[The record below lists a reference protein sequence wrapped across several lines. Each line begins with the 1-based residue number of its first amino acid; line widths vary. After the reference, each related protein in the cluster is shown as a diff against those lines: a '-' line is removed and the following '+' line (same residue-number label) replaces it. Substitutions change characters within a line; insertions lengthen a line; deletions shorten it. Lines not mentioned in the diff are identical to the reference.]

1 MEEQLALVFGHRG
14 HEFGTTERSVADRS
28 IRDLAKGMRFA
39 PNFCVSMNAQPNG
52 DHRVHNIDLATN
64 HLTTFRTLSPL
75 FDRLGHGRLQQG
87 DDHMAIT
94 VKPGARLFSAVC
106 TTEMIA
112 VKAPVGAVKPGNGS
126 PALGREVLQLKEAKA
141 LPSSD

>member
-1 MEEQLALVFGHRG
+1 
-14 HEFGTTERSVADRS
+14 
-28 IRDLAKGMRFA
+28 
-39 PNFCVSMNAQPNG
+39 
-52 DHRVHNIDLATN
+52 
-64 HLTTFRTLSPL
+64 
-75 FDRLGHGRLQQG
+75 
-87 DDHMAIT
+87 MAIT